1 MEIIVGKSAG
11 FCYGVK
17 RAVENCEKEIKIA
30 NGKKVYCL
38 GELVHNK
45 QVIQKLENEG
55 VLFIED
61 INSIEQ
67 PHVKLIIRAHGVP
80 KSTYDIA
87 KQKEIILEDFTC
99 PNVLKIQRIADRYQK
114 EGYYIF
120 LTGSQNHPEVQG
132 IISHCGEK
140 YSIIENQEDLNV
152 ALTKLE
158 KSNCNKLVLI
168 SQTTYSLE
176 RFRLIQEMLK
186 ENLKNDIELKVEN
199 TICLATEVRQKDTF
213 ELSKKVNK
221 MIIIGGKNSSNTKKL
236 FEIASE
242 NCKDTIGIETYVELE
257 NIDINKNDVIGIMAG
272 ASTPQSSIDDV
283 VKYLEMNNELI
294 TK

>member
-87 KQKEIILEDFTC
+87 KQKEIILKPIYSFTTHYQIC
-99 PNVLKIQRIADRYQK
+99 EIVLSIK
-114 EGYYIF
+114 
-120 LTGSQNHPEVQG
+120 SPVV
-132 IISHCGEK
+132 II
-140 YSIIENQEDLNV
+140 
-152 ALTKLE
+152 LE
-158 KSNCNKLVLI
+158 FI
-168 SQTTYSLE
+168 S
-176 RFRLIQEMLK
+176 
-186 ENLKNDIELKVEN
+186 
-199 TICLATEVRQKDTF
+199 
-213 ELSKKVNK
+213 
-221 MIIIGGKNSSNTKKL
+221 
-236 FEIASE
+236 
-242 NCKDTIGIETYVELE
+242 
-257 NIDINKNDVIGIMAG
+257 
-272 ASTPQSSIDDV
+272 
-283 VKYLEMNNELI
+283 
-294 TK
+294 